1 MARPAGGGRLTRES
15 CGRQGRGGRGHE
27 QVRFVI
33 GNRNRPT
40 DGTKPS
46 ERIAGDRRPEVAAS
60 IVPQHSSSPDILSK

>member
-33 GNRNRPT
+33 GNRNRPA
-40 DGTKPS
+40 DGIKPG
-46 ERIAGDRRPEVAAS
+46 ERIAGDRSPEMVAA
-60 IVPQHSSSPDILSK
+60 IVPQHSSSPNILSN